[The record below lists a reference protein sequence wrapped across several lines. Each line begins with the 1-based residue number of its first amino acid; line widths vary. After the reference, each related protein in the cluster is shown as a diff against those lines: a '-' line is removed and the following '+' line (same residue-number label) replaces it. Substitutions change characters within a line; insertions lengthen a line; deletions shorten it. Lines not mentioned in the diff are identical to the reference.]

1 MTAPAVLGIK
11 DAATY
16 SGTSESTIRRALACT
31 DPTAFPPP
39 LRGKRKGAA
48 KGKKSAPI
56 VIPVVELDRW
66 ISEWPDA

>member
-48 KGKKSAPI
+48 SNANAPI
-56 VIPVVELDRW
+56 VIPVTELDRW

>member
-31 DPTAFPPP
+31 DPAAFPPP
-39 LRGKRKGAA
+39 LRGKRKGASTNA
-48 KGKKSAPI
+48 NAPI
-56 VIPVVELDRW
+56 VIPVAELDRW

>member
-1 MTAPAVLGIK
+1 MTRILYDLDG
-11 DAATY
+11 AAEQV
-16 SGTSESTIRRALACT
+16 SQSVRTIRRAIHST

-48 KGKKSAPI
+48 SNANAPI
-56 VIPVVELDRW
+56 VIPVTELDRW